1 MKFRTEGLIIKEQNI
16 GEQDKLVFALTKSNG
31 VIRAFV
37 KGAKNIKN
45 GNCAAASLLSYSR
58 LTIYKGRESYII
70 GEAQPIRIFSKLR
83 SDVTKMCLAQY
94 FCELTLTICPREQK
108 ADSFLSLVLNSLYL
122 LSENKRSA
130 DLIKPCLEMRL
141 ASMAGYMPDLRMC
154 RECGE
159 YITPLMYF
167 LPRIGA
173 LECADCRTDVSEPAI
188 ALNEGTLTALRHTVY
203 ADDDKL
209 FSFALPKDD
218 LVVLNA
224 ASESYLKYRFEK
236 DFKTLVFYKT
246 ISS

>member
-1 MKFRTEGLIIKEQNI
+1 
-16 GEQDKLVFALTKSNG
+16 
-31 VIRAFV
+31 
-37 KGAKNIKN
+37 
-45 GNCAAASLLSYSR
+45 
-58 LTIYKGRESYII
+58 
-70 GEAQPIRIFSKLR
+70 
-83 SDVTKMCLAQY
+83 
-94 FCELTLTICPREQK
+94 
-108 ADSFLSLVLNSLYL
+108 
-122 LSENKRSA
+122 
-130 DLIKPCLEMRL
+130 
-141 ASMAGYMPDLRMC
+141 MAGYMPDLRMC

-188 ALNEGTLTALRHTVY
+188 ALNEGTLT
-203 ADDDKL
+203 
-209 FSFALPKDD
+209 FALPKDD

>member
-1 MKFRTEGLIIKEQNI
+1 M
-16 GEQDKLVFALTKSNG
+16 
-31 VIRAFV
+31 
-37 KGAKNIKN
+37 
-45 GNCAAASLLSYSR
+45 
-58 LTIYKGRESYII
+58 
-70 GEAQPIRIFSKLR
+70 
-83 SDVTKMCLAQY
+83 
-94 FCELTLTICPREQK
+94 
-108 ADSFLSLVLNSLYL
+108 LNSLYL

-159 YITPLMYF
+159 YITPIMYF

-236 DFKTLVFYKT
+236 DFKTLIFYKT